1 MSRTLCSSPKG
12 RRLIRQEGPLTDP
25 PQSWGRVDQP
35 CSWGRVDRPGMRMD
49 GVGNVEGIQAAEKY
63 ELSRWKIS
71 IGFLW
76 WELAG
81 CLSWSQGT

>member
-1 MSRTLCSSPKG
+1 M
-12 RRLIRQEGPLTDP
+12 TDP
-25 PQSWGRVDQP
+25 PKSWGRVDHP